1 MKKENNTSKKIWII
15 LIALCAVFFL
25 LISFFVIT
33 TSLSKPQ
40 SMELRVVEDGEI
52 QKDTISMNPKNAER
66 TITILV
72 DDSNKVIRYVGLLS
86 SPLEKPKEFEYGE
99 NGIRKELLRL
109 KSTLS
114 KEGKDG
120 RIVLIKMSK
129 KSSYKNM
136 VDILDEMAIANVP
149 TYKLVDITQEEMQLL
164 ASNK

>member
-1 MKKENNTSKKIWII
+1 MKKENNKSKKIWII
-15 LIALCAVFFL
+15 LIAVCAAFFL

-40 SMELRVVEDGEI
+40 SMDLGLPENGEI
-52 QKDTISMNPKNAER
+52 QKDTFSMNPKHAER

-99 NGIRKELLRL
+99 KGIRKELLRL

-120 RIVLIKMSK
+120 RIVLIKMNK
-129 KSSYKNM
+129 KTSYKRM
-136 VDILDEMAIANVP
+136 VGILDEMAIAKIP
-149 TYKLVDITQEEMQLL
+149 TYALVDITPEEMKLL
-164 ASNK
+164 AKK

>member
-1 MKKENNTSKKIWII
+1 MMKENNKSKKIWII
-15 LIALCAVFFL
+15 LIAVCAAFFL

-40 SMELRVVEDGEI
+40 SMELGVVEDGEL
-52 QKDTISMNPKNAER
+52 QKEKISMNPKHAKKA
-66 TITILV
+66 ITILV
-72 DDSNKVIRYVGLLS
+72 GDNNKIISYVGPLS

-114 KEGKDG
+114 EEGKDG

-129 KSSYKNM
+129 KTSYKNM
-136 VDILDEMAIANVP
+136 VDILDEMAIAKVP
-149 TYKLVDITQEEMQLL
+149 TYALVDITPEEMKLL
-164 ASNK
+164 ESNK

>member
-1 MKKENNTSKKIWII
+1 MKKENNTSKKLWII
-15 LIALCAVFFL
+15 LIAVCAAFFL

-40 SMELRVVEDGEI
+40 SMELGVVEDGEI

-129 KSSYKNM
+129 KAGYKKM
-136 VDILDEMAIANVP
+136 VDILDEMAIAKVP
-149 TYKLVDITQEEMQLL
+149 TYALVDITPEEMQLL
-164 ASNK
+164 ARNK